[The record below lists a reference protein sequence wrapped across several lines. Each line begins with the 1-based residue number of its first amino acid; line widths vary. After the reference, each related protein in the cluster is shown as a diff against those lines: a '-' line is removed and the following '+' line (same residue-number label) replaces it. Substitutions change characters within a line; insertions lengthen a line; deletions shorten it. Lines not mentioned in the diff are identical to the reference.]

1 VNRVFL
7 VLHPRFTVRRHRIF
21 HLLLGGHVEER
32 LQVLT
37 ELLFLQDRLLGA
49 DTEEYNYFGDGSPV
63 NIVNDEVAY
72 LLWAHTWCSLTC
84 SSSRAF

>member
-37 ELLFLQDRLLGA
+37 ELLFL
-49 DTEEYNYFGDGSPV
+49 
-63 NIVNDEVAY
+63 
-72 LLWAHTWCSLTC
+72 
-84 SSSRAF
+84 